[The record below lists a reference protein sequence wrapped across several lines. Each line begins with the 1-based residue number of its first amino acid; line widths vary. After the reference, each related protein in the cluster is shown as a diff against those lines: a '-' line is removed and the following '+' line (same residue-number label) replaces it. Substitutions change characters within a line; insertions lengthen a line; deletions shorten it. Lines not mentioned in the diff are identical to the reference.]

1 MDEIIQEALFNIMMM
16 QIMILQSMVI
26 VWFHIITQ
34 VDEII
39 QEALFK
45 ADKEDAQM
53 TALRGFVDLQVM
65 MIIRMIM
72 IIKMIMMMLIMMIT
86 MMMTH
91 SNVLR

>member
-1 MDEIIQEALFNIMMM
+1 MKPNCIII
-16 QIMILQSMVI
+16 
-26 VWFHIITQ
+26 HIINQ

-65 MIIRMIM
+65 MIIIT
-72 IIKMIMMMLIMMIT
+72 IIITIMMMMMKITIMM
-86 MMMTH
+86 MMMTDKECTQID
-91 SNVLR
+91 SEAAENVNQ

>member
-65 MIIRMIM
+65 MIIRMMMM
-72 IIKMIMMMLIMMIT
+72 ITIMMITIMVIT

-91 SNVLR
+91 SSVLR

>member
-16 QIMILQSMVI
+16 QMLILQSMVI

-65 MIIRMIM
+65 MIIR
-72 IIKMIMMMLIMMIT
+72 IMMITIMMIT

-91 SNVLR
+91 SSVLR

>member
-16 QIMILQSMVI
+16 QMLILQSMVI

-65 MIIRMIM
+65 V
-72 IIKMIMMMLIMMIT
+72 IMMMVIMMIT

-91 SNVLR
+91 SSVLR

>member
-26 VWFHIITQ
+26 VWFLITTQ

-65 MIIRMIM
+65 MMMIM
-72 IIKMIMMMLIMMIT
+72 I
-86 MMMTH
+86 MMTH
-91 SNVLR
+91 SIVLW

>member
-1 MDEIIQEALFNIMMM
+1 M
-16 QIMILQSMVI
+16 
-26 VWFHIITQ
+26 
-34 VDEII
+34 DEII

-65 MIIRMIM
+65 MIIRMMMMIRIIM
-72 IIKMIMMMLIMMIT
+72 ITIMMIT

-91 SNVLR
+91 SSVLR

>member
-1 MDEIIQEALFNIMMM
+1 M
-16 QIMILQSMVI
+16 
-26 VWFHIITQ
+26 
-34 VDEII
+34 DEII

-65 MIIRMIM
+65 LIIR
-72 IIKMIMMMLIMMIT
+72 IMMIT

-91 SNVLR
+91 SSVLW